1 MSIKPKESDYCVDLD
16 GKCKFVQQRCP
27 FNQFR
32 PMAPKEFCYLALAG
46 KAQME
51 CLANGDS
58 KSSKTHN
65 NSKNPKNHNN
75 NKVIKKAI

>member
-1 MSIKPKESDYCVDLD
+1 MRERVLSSLMSIKPKESDYCVDLD
-16 GKCKFVQQRCP
+16 GKCKFVKQRCP

-51 CLANGDS
+51 CLANSDS
-58 KSSKTHN
+58 KSSKGH
-65 NSKNPKNHNN
+65 KR
-75 NKVIKKAI
+75 